1 MTLADYDLAEIRKR
15 IYEAY
20 QKENPILDK
29 FRKYARDLANRVKP
43 VRPYSVN
50 AVSFVSSDGGDNRLF
65 FNPAVIELVRVVDSR
80 GNQCAID
87 AIASNIKTSDLNE
100 RVKADSPLMVR
111 PLKRLCDDLNIS
123 ELEQLSY
130 LLSGLEEGKSTGA
143 IRCYRDIVEWAV
155 LYDLIVNYEWGNDTV
170 IVRDGLLRTKSF
182 KREIFPKI
190 DAKIREGIE
199 KHKRK
204 NVNIS
209 IVGVAKQS
217 AVLSRLAVALEL
229 EGVFHK
235 PFPCYAE
242 VPREIEMECYN
253 YDRTWLDTYE
263 TIQEYNE
270 KAREEGSSEKPYLYQ
285 SMGQMFLV
293 KFGDRPYDPVWPV
306 DIAAF
311 QVHEA
316 DRIIGQLT
324 VDAQNGFPIPDYP
337 MCIQKAH
344 DYAKIGGIE
353 VTILQDFLFEG
364 ITQNLNDQEKERMLR
379 MKYLG
384 ENLASRRYKNA

>member
-20 QKENPILDK
+20 QKENPILEK

-87 AIASNIKTSDLNE
+87 AIASNTKTSDLNE
-100 RVKADSPLMVR
+100 RVKADSPLMVK

-235 PFPCYAE
+235 PFSCYAE

-353 VTILQDFLFEG
+353 VTILQDILFEG